1 MAKDG
6 SHEASAGQNRQHRCE
21 RLTLSVD
28 RELEVATATTQVQ
41 MPAQRP
47 PTQFAAASERELF
60 ANVLAGSVARVAFS
74 DQGAAGLVNE
84 RLDLAHLTPH
94 DRGDL
99 LMAEILELREQQRAA
114 LVLRQAANASEEL
127 T

>member
-6 SHEASAGQNRQHRCE
+6 GNEAGAGQNRQHRCE

-28 RELEVATATTQVQ
+28 RELEVAAAATQVQ

-47 PTQFAAASERELF
+47 PPQFAAASDRELF
-60 ANVLAGSVARVAFS
+60 ANILAGSVARVAFS
-74 DQGAAGLVNE
+74 DQGAAGLIDE
-84 RLDLAHLTPH
+84 RLDLTHLTPH

-99 LMAEILELREQQRAA
+99 LMAEILELREQQHAA
-114 LVLRQAANASEEL
+114 LILRQAANASEEL